1 MYTPDHN
8 NRYTPEF
15 FNCKWF
21 FGTFSVD
28 NFLIFRFLLLSMSAK
43 ELKEGLPRISKHFA
57 WS

>member
-57 WS
+57 